1 MSKTQDIDEKTKKE
15 REKFTGLDWACIPST
30 LVPLLEYL
38 LGEQKRDGSWK
49 PAANVMIWGA
59 PGIGKTDIVR
69 QTARSWGYSTVA
81 LHLPQYD
88 PTDIKGIAV
97 RMEDGSVRWMNTS
110 YLPQQVVKRVIE
122 DTKSV
127 GVDFKVVN
135 PDRDLWVRLVDA
147 KGRTVHAWNN
157 DKRYPGLR
165 MDGVQMT
172 MTERTTD
179 EHDHFKLFT
188 VTSKS
193 SLKGYRIEVI
203 EKVILFLDELSAA
216 DPGTQ
221 NAALQ
226 LVLDRR
232 VNEYDVPEGV
242 PIVAAGNRES
252 DGAFVQQMSLPLAN
266 RFCHIKLMP
275 SVDDFVSYALKIG
288 CHPDIVSHLY
298 DSGSNS
304 LLKVDADALADGNMG
319 FPSPRI
325 WIKFSE
331 QYDDALPDDMIN
343 RMAVGFVGV
352 LEAANFSIFRKVSTK
367 LPSTEAILRGQ
378 DVSDKMHGLDRVAY
392 NNLVMRL
399 LSKLKDY
406 HTNYYKPGVHEND
419 QVQEWQTAVNS
430 AFTFIP
436 KFLGAEISAFV
447 AFLIPG
453 LIPMEHLRSDAFEK
467 FCNKYVDM
475 YQRVNRF

>member
-1 MSKTQDIDEKTKKE
+1 MSDETKIKKE
-15 REKFTGLDWACIPST
+15 QDKFIGLDWACIPST

-38 LGEQKRDGSWK
+38 LSEQKRDGSSK

-69 QTARSWGYSTVA
+69 QTARSWGYGVVA

-97 RMEDGSVRWMNTS
+97 RMEDGTIRWMPSS
-110 YLPQQVVKRVIE
+110 YLPQQAVKRVIA

-127 GVDFKVVN
+127 EIEFKIAN
-135 PDRDLWVRLVDA
+135 PDRDLWVRVVDP
-147 KGRTVHAWNN
+147 KGKMVHAWNN
-157 DKRYPGLR
+157 DKRYPSVR
-165 MDGVQMT
+165 MDSVQVSVNEQEKSKT
-172 MTERTTD
+172 
-179 EHDHFKLFT
+179 FT
-188 VTSKS
+188 VSAKT
-193 SLKGYRIEVI
+193 SLKGYTIQVI
-203 EKVILFLDELSAA
+203 EKVVLFLDELSAA

-266 RFCHIKLMP
+266 RFCHIKLSP
-275 SVDDFVSYALKIG
+275 SVDDFITYALSVG
-288 CHPDIVSHLY
+288 CPADIVAHLY

-304 LLKVDADALADGNMG
+304 LLKIDADALANGNMG

-325 WIKFSE
+325 WIHFGQ
-331 QYDDALPDDMIN
+331 QYDENLPDDMIN
-343 RMAVGFVGV
+343 KMAVGYVGV
-352 LEAANFSIFRKVSTK
+352 LEAANFAVFRKVSTK
-367 LPSTEAILRGQ
+367 LPSTVDILKGV
-378 DVSDKMHGLDRVAY
+378 DVSAKMRGLDRVAY

-406 HTNYYKPGVHEND
+406 HTRLYKPGVHED
-419 QVQEWQTAVNS
+419 QQPEEWKVAVNS

-436 KFLGAEISAFV
+436 KFLGEEISAFI
-447 AFLIPG
+447 AFLIPN

-467 FCNKYVDM
+467 FCDKYVNM

>member
-1 MSKTQDIDEKTKKE
+1 MADTEEIKNKKE
-15 REKFTGLDWACIPST
+15 VDKFTGLDWACIPST

-59 PGIGKTDIVR
+59 PGIGKTEIVR
-69 QTARSWGYSTVA
+69 QTARSWGYATVA

-97 RMEDGSVRWMNTS
+97 RMEDGTIRWMTTS
-110 YLPQQVVKRVIE
+110 YLPQQAIKRVF
-122 DTKSV
+122 DDGKSV
-127 GVDFKVVN
+127 TVEFKIAN
-135 PDRDLWVRLVDA
+135 PDRDLWVRVVDP
-147 KGRTVHAWNN
+147 KGRMVHAWNN
-157 DKRYPGLR
+157 DKRYPNAR
-165 MDGVQMT
+165 MDGVQVSF
-172 MTERTTD
+172 TESQEAKT
-179 EHDHFKLFT
+179 FT
-188 VTSKS
+188 VSSRS
-193 SLKGYRIEVI
+193 SLKGYTIQVI

-266 RFCHIKLMP
+266 RFCHIKLEP
-275 SVDDFVSYALKIG
+275 SVDDFIAHALANG
-288 CHPDIVSHLY
+288 CPADIVAHLY
-298 DSGSNS
+298 DSGSPS
-304 LLKVDADALADGNMG
+304 LLKINADALADGNMG

-325 WIKFSE
+325 WMHFGQ
-331 QYDDALPDDMIN
+331 QYDENLPDDIIN
-343 RMAVGFVGV
+343 RMAVGYVGV

-367 LPSTEAILRGQ
+367 LPSTVDILQGK
-378 DVSDKMHGLDRVAY
+378 DVSAKMRGLDRVAY

-406 HTNYYKPGVHEND
+406 HSKYYKSGVHED
-419 QVQEWQTAVNS
+419 HQAEEWKTAVNS
-430 AFTFIP
+430 AFKFIP
-436 KFLGAEISAFV
+436 QYLGAEISAFV

-453 LIPMEHLRSDAFEK
+453 LIPMEHLRSDEFEK
-467 FCNKYVDM
+467 FCDKYVDM